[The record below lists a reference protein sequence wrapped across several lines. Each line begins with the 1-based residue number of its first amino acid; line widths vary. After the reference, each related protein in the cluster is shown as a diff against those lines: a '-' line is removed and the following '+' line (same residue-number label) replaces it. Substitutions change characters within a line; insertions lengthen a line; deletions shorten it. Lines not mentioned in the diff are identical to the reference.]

1 MLTRTTPDGVI
12 VALVEAADSVP
23 HGRPMTEDSTLDA
36 EWLSEKGFWQVL
48 PGKLGEKIE
57 KGRRDVRSANE
68 ALAEGGWGG
77 RIRT

>member
-1 MLTRTTPDGVI
+1 
-12 VALVEAADSVP
+12 
-23 HGRPMTEDSTLDA
+23 MTEDSTLDA

-48 PGKLGEKIE
+48 PGKLGEKVE

-68 ALAEGGWGG
+68 ALAEGGWDG